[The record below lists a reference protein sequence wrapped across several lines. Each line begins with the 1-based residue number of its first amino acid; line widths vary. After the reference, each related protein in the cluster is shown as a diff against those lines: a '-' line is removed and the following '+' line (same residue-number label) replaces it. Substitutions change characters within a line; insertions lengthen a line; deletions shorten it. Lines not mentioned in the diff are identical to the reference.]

1 MTESTYHSASS
12 PANRSAGVRSA
23 GDTKMADGQAL
34 LEVRDLHVDFQTY
47 GGVVQA
53 VRGVSFDVAPGQT
66 LAIVG
71 ESGCGKSVTV
81 QSLMGLIPM
90 PPGRIHKGTAT
101 LRGHDIL
108 ASKFQG
114 GQDIRGREIS
124 MIFQDPMTSLNP
136 TMTIGRQIAETLEV
150 HRGYSQT
157 QALSRAVE
165 LLEMSKIPEAAK
177 RAKQYPFEFS
187 GGMLQRAMI
196 AMAIACEPAILVAD
210 EPTTALD
217 VTIQAQI
224 LDLLGDLQK
233 ATGMAIILIT
243 HDLGVVARMADDV
256 MVMYAGEIVERGSVD
271 DIFYRS
277 GHPYT
282 QGLRLAM
289 PTNQPSDDGA
299 QEQAL
304 IAIDGSPPDLFNPP
318 TGCAYHPRCPHAM
331 TVCARMAPSHYELTD
346 GTVGNHQAA
355 CWLHDEQC
363 PDPAEQRS

>member
-1 MTESTYHSASS
+1 MSE
-12 PANRSAGVRSA
+12 P
-23 GDTKMADGQAL
+23 L
-34 LEVRDLHVDFQTY
+34 LKVDNLHVDFQTY

-53 VRGVSFDVAPGQT
+53 VRGVSFDVHAGQT

-90 PPGRIHKGTAT
+90 PPGRIHQGSAT
-101 LRGHDIL
+101 LRGKDIL
-108 ASKFQG
+108 ASKFIDG
-114 GQDIRGREIS
+114 DDIRGREIS

-136 TMTIGRQIAETLEV
+136 TMNIGSQIAETLEV
-150 HRGYSQT
+150 HRGYSKT
-157 QALSRAVE
+157 QAFRRAIE
-165 LLEMSKIPEAAK
+165 LLDMSKIPEAAK

-196 AMAIACEPAILVAD
+196 AMAIACEPAILIAD

-233 ATGMAIILIT
+233 ETGMAIILIT

-256 MVMYAGEIVERGSVD
+256 LVMYAGEVVEKGSVD

-289 PTNQPSDDGA
+289 PSNRQVSTDED
-299 QEQAL
+299 EQTL
-304 IAIDGSPPDLFNPP
+304 VAIDGSPPDLFNPP
-318 TGCAYHPRCPHAM
+318 KGCAYHPRCPYAM
-331 TVCARMAPSHYELTD
+331 RVCAERTPPVEAL
-346 GTVGNHQAA
+346 GTGHHTQ
-355 CWLHDEQC
+355 CWLHHEQAGAL
-363 PDPAEQRS
+363 PVGLTSSTGTSK

>member
-1 MTESTYHSASS
+1 MTHSTDT
-12 PANRSAGVRSA
+12 SAGSTVGAPITAQQPTTR
-23 GDTKMADGQAL
+23 QPL
-34 LEVRDLHVDFQTY
+34 LRVDDLHVDFQTY

-53 VRGVSFDVAPGQT
+53 VRGVSFEVAAGQT

-108 ASKFQG
+108 ASKFIG
-114 GQDIRGREIS
+114 GQDIRGRKIS

-150 HRGYSQT
+150 HRGYSQS
-157 QALSRAVE
+157 QAFNRAVE

-224 LDLLGDLQK
+224 LDLLGDLQQE
-233 ATGMAIILIT
+233 TGMAIILIT

-256 MVMYAGEIVERGSVD
+256 MVMYAGEVVERGSVD

-289 PTNQPSDDGA
+289 PSNKRAEDGGA
-299 QEQAL
+299 EQTL
-304 IAIDGSPPDLFNPP
+304 LAIDGSPPDLFNPP

-331 TVCARMAPSHYELTD
+331 NVCAQQPPTQYGLGSTIASNQGL
-346 GTVGNHQAA
+346 GHQAA
-355 CWLHDEQC
+355 CWLHHELCAVQKY
-363 PDPAEQRS
+363 QS

>member
-1 MTESTYHSASS
+1 MPE
-12 PANRSAGVRSA
+12 P
-23 GDTKMADGQAL
+23 L
-34 LEVRDLHVDFQTY
+34 LKVDNLHVDFQTY

-53 VRGVSFDVAPGQT
+53 VRGVSFEVDAGQT

-81 QSLMGLIPM
+81 QSLMGLIPT
-90 PPGRIHKGTAT
+90 PPGRIHQGSAT
-101 LRGHDIL
+101 LRGNDIL
-108 ASKFQG
+108 TSKLIDDR
-114 GQDIRGREIS
+114 DIRGREIS

-136 TMTIGRQIAETLEV
+136 TMNIGSQIAETLEV
-150 HRGYSQT
+150 HRGYSKT
-157 QALSRAVE
+157 QAFSRAIE

-224 LDLLGDLQK
+224 LDLLSDLQRE
-233 ATGMAIILIT
+233 TGMAIILIT
-243 HDLGVVARMADDV
+243 HDLGVVARMADEV
-256 MVMYAGEIVERGSVD
+256 LVMYAGEVVEKGSVD

-289 PTNQPSDDGA
+289 PSNSRESTGSD
-299 QEQAL
+299 ERTL
-304 IAIDGSPPDLFNPP
+304 VAIDGSPPDLFEPP
-318 TGCAYHPRCPHAM
+318 QGCAYHPRCPYAM
-331 TVCARMAPSHYELTD
+331 KVCAERAPLAHEL
-346 GTVGNHQAA
+346 GTGHHTQ
-355 CWLHDEQC
+355 CWLHHELAEK
-363 PDPAEQRS
+363 PPAGLMTKTETSE

>member
-1 MTESTYHSASS
+1 MSE
-12 PANRSAGVRSA
+12 P
-23 GDTKMADGQAL
+23 L
-34 LEVRDLHVDFQTY
+34 LQVNNLHVDFQTY

-53 VRGVSFDVAPGQT
+53 VRGVSFNVHAGQT

-90 PPGRIHKGTAT
+90 PPGRIHQGSAT
-101 LRGHDIL
+101 LRGKDIL
-108 ASKFQG
+108 ASKFIDG
-114 GQDIRGREIS
+114 DDIRGREIS

-136 TMTIGRQIAETLEV
+136 TMNIGSQIAETLEV
-150 HRGYSQT
+150 HRGYSKT
-157 QALSRAVE
+157 QAFSRAIE
-165 LLEMSKIPEAAK
+165 LLDMSKIPEAAK

-196 AMAIACEPAILVAD
+196 AMAIACEPAILIAD

-233 ATGMAIILIT
+233 ETGMAIILIT

-256 MVMYAGEIVERGSVD
+256 LVMYAGEVVEKGSVD

-289 PTNQPSDDGA
+289 PSNRQVSTDED
-299 QEQAL
+299 EQTL
-304 IAIDGSPPDLFNPP
+304 VAIDGSPPDLFNPP
-318 TGCAYHPRCPHAM
+318 KGCAYHPRCPYAM
-331 TVCARMAPSHYELTD
+331 RVCAERTPPVEAL
-346 GTVGNHQAA
+346 GTGHHTQ
-355 CWLHDEQC
+355 CWLHHEQAGAL
-363 PDPAEQRS
+363 PVGLTSSTGTSK